1 MRATLGILRATV
13 RLVGLTV
20 ALVTIAAS
28 LSPAVARAE
37 VQNAAPEA
45 LVSFTFDDG
54 LLSTY
59 TQAAPTLSAHGLT
72 GTSYVVTG
80 CVGVTTVPNDCRAN
94 PGQPYMTWEQVT
106 DLRSTYGWE
115 IGSHTVDH
123 PCLASS
129 AASGS
134 PGCQANKLTAAEVEA
149 QMADSKA
156 ALAGHG
162 IDATAF
168 APPYGDYDNV
178 VLSKA
183 AKYYT
188 SMRGFHDEG
197 MNEWPPNDFLLRVV
211 NVEEASDTFA
221 SLQAV
226 VDQAIATNAWVIFAF
241 HDIVPTPD
249 PDPAAYQSG
258 TDVLDR
264 LAAYVQAHQ
273 AAGEIRNVTVS
284 QGLVTSSMNELP
296 SLTSASRM
304 GRGWTT
310 DDPAN
315 ITADT
320 GGNGSYPEPTGA
332 IKLVS
337 SPQRT
342 HTHLFSPVV
351 NASPGTTYMFKNF
364 LHVQSL
370 TSGEVAFYVDEYQV
384 DGGWISGQYRKAEK
398 APFVESLNFAYTPSS
413 SAVAEARLQVIVAGA
428 GITAYLGN
436 AQMFPLGEE
445 VAPPA
450 TADLLANGGFERGI
464 GEGWTTN
471 APATIVADTADH
483 GSPAD
488 PVHSVR
494 LLASAGDS
502 HLFSPQVA
510 VDPSDD
516 YTITSRLD
524 VESLPSGE
532 VAFYIDEYDADG
544 TWISGQWK
552 LGTRTPGVLD
562 VNLTYSPTSA
572 AVATA
577 SLQVIVG
584 GNSGLRAFVDDVRW
598 WEK

>member
-1 MRATLGILRATV
+1 
-13 RLVGLTV
+13 
-20 ALVTIAAS
+20 
-28 LSPAVARAE
+28 
-37 VQNAAPEA
+37 
-45 LVSFTFDDG
+45 
-54 LLSTY
+54 
-59 TQAAPTLSAHGLT
+59 
-72 GTSYVVTG
+72 
-80 CVGVTTVPNDCRAN
+80 
-94 PGQPYMTWEQVT
+94 
-106 DLRSTYGWE
+106 
-115 IGSHTVDH
+115 
-123 PCLASS
+123 
-129 AASGS
+129 
-134 PGCQANKLTAAEVEA
+134 
-149 QMADSKA
+149 
-156 ALAGHG
+156 
-162 IDATAF
+162 
-168 APPYGDYDNV
+168 
-178 VLSKA
+178 
-183 AKYYT
+183 
-188 SMRGFHDEG
+188 
-197 MNEWPPNDFLLRVV
+197 
-211 NVEEASDTFA
+211 
-221 SLQAV
+221 
-226 VDQAIATNAWVIFAF
+226 
-241 HDIVPTPD
+241 
-249 PDPAAYQSG
+249 
-258 TDVLDR
+258 
-264 LAAYVQAHQ
+264 
-273 AAGEIRNVTVS
+273 
-284 QGLVTSSMNELP
+284 
-296 SLTSASRM
+296 
-304 GRGWTT
+304 
-310 DDPAN
+310 
-315 ITADT
+315 
-320 GGNGSYPEPTGA
+320 
-332 IKLVS
+332 
-337 SPQRT
+337 
-342 HTHLFSPVV
+342 
-351 NASPGTTYMFKNF
+351 
-364 LHVQSL
+364 
-370 TSGEVAFYVDEYQV
+370 V

-413 SAVAEARLQVIVAGA
+413 SAVAGARLQVIVAGA

-488 PVHSVR
+488 PVDSVR